1 MPDNLVLRTVYVDPD
16 MDEQLRVEAASR
28 GISKA
33 ELFRR
38 YLSLGMKSSKKRQ
51 GQSAGTSEAI
61 EGPPLV
67 LRTVYMDPKI
77 DDRLRVEAFD
87 TRTSKNDLM
96 RRYVRVGM
104 RLEGAAV
111 GGP

>member
-1 MPDNLVLRTVYVDPD
+1 MTDNLVLRTVYVDPD
-16 MDEQLRVEAASR
+16 MDDQLREEAAIR

-33 ELFRR
+33 ELFRQ
-38 YLSLGMKSSKKRQ
+38 YLALGMKSSKKRQ
-51 GQSAGTSEAI
+51 GQAVGASEAV
-61 EGPPLV
+61 EGLPLV

-96 RRYVRVGM
+96 RRYVRAGM
-104 RLEGAAV
+104 SLEA
-111 GGP
+111 GG